1 MEVESLMLG
10 IGNLKWWC
18 HRQRSIADHRLTP
31 EISLDPSYKGSLGS
45 YKFLCRDFL
54 YTLNL
59 FVLLFLVTPCLVVAV
74 QPWREWIPIKKS
86 PITTT
91 KFEIFQRGRCLKKWH
106 KKLHEPFSIFLSH
119 PKIVARRWKQ
129 IVWVWPKG
137 VDGDPTNIK
146 NGELSNNR

>member
-31 EISLDPSYKGSLGS
+31 AISLDPSYKGSLGS

-74 QPWREWIPIKKS
+74 QPWREWIPIKKAQLLRQS
-86 PITTT
+86 S
-91 KFEIFQRGRCLKKWH
+91 KFFKEVDASKNGTRSFMNHFQY
-106 KKLHEPFSIFLSH
+106 FLSH